1 MSEQLKL
8 EDTDKSDKADK
19 VVEKRENISII
30 LDDYGQPS
38 REVFYSERQVN
49 FVKSD
54 ESNLSQ
60 RFPQARKEDII
71 NRNDRNDR
79 QQNFVEDEEL
89 NKMLQELQK

>member
-8 EDTDKSDKADK
+8 DDTDKADK

-60 RFPQARKEDII
+60 RFPQARKEDVI
-71 NRNDRNDR
+71 NRIDR

>member
-8 EDTDKSDKADK
+8 EDTDKADK

-71 NRNDRNDR
+71 NRNDR

>member
-8 EDTDKSDKADK
+8 DDSKK
-19 VVEKRENISII
+19 VIELRENASII

-38 REVFYSERQVN
+38 REVLYSEKKLN
-49 FVKSD
+49 YIKSD

-60 RFPQARKEDII
+60 KFPKARKEDII
-71 NRNDRNDR
+71 NMQD
-79 QQNFVEDEEL
+79 NFVEDDEL

>member
-8 EDTDKSDKADK
+8 DDTDKADK

-71 NRNDRNDR
+71 NRIDR